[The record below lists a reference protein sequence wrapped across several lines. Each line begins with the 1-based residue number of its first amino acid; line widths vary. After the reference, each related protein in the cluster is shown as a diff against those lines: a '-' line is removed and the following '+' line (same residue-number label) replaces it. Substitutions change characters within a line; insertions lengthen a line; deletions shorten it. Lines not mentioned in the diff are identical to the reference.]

1 MDTDKNSGFFE
12 ELVTN
17 IYVAAGKI
25 SLSRQSLFFAL
36 CDEAYFPQNT
46 DMTLSYVL
54 GKLSPIVVND
64 TVLRH
69 FGTHSLEAFC
79 KSGLDE
85 KNVSLTLRL
94 DDGAVENIVVTLY
107 PDAEKQNVLFTVKR
121 VVTHKNSIT
130 LMLNKHA
137 ETIMFSD
144 IIYVDSGNHCV
155 EVHTAKDTKSFFST
169 SFAHVSS
176 ILLKNP
182 RFLRSYKNCIVN
194 MDKVW
199 CIEKDMFHMK
209 NGDFIPIPKRRFRQ
223 IKQAYEEYA
232 VLMKNKAE

>member
-1 MDTDKNSGFFE
+1 MDTDKSGGFFE
-12 ELVTN
+12 ELVTS
-17 IYVAAGKI
+17 IYIAAGKLN
-25 SLSRQSLFFAL
+25 LSKQTLFFAF
-36 CDEAYFPQNT
+36 CKKDYFPNNT
-46 DMTLSYVL
+46 DVTLSHVL
-54 GKLSPIVVND
+54 GRLSPVVVND

-79 KSGLDE
+79 KSGLNE

-94 DDGAVENIVVTLY
+94 DDGAVENVAVTLY
-107 PDAEKQNVLFTVKR
+107 PDEEKQSVLFTVR
-121 VVTHKNSIT
+121 RLSARTNSIT

-137 ETIMFSD
+137 ETILFSD

-199 CIEKDMFHMK
+199 CIERDMFHMK

-232 VLMKNKAE
+232 VLAKNKGE

>member
-1 MDTDKNSGFFE
+1 MDTDKNGGFFE

-17 IYVAAGKI
+17 IYVAAGKL
-25 SLSRQSLFFAL
+25 SLSRQSLFFAH
-36 CDEAYFPQNT
+36 CDMKYFQQNT

-107 PDAEKQNVLFTVKR
+107 PDEQKQNVLFTVKR